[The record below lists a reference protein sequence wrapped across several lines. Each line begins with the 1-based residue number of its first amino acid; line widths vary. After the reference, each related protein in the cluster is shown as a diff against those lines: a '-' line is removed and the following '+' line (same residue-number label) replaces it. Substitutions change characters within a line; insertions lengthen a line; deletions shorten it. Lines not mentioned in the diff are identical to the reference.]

1 MKLPR
6 PRTVAIASSV
16 GGGPMARLARALTD
30 TPAAA
35 RAATAAGLRPW
46 AAHVLQGQ
54 PPERYRARMAA
65 GRLGRLTARLDAFAR
80 FPAQVV
86 AHALATH
93 ASPSA
98 PAAVGGPPAYD
109 APADA
114 EVLVP
119 TTNPFFLPWLA
130 VATRPLHGRA
140 VVPLLYDLYPDALEA
155 AGLARP
161 TSLPSRLAAAANR
174 WALARADGVVF
185 IGQRMADQVRA
196 RYGEP
201 RRWTVIETGA
211 DVAELRVDGDPAQN
225 PATEP
230 PETDLERWCDAHIV
244 LSYVGALGHMH
255 DWDTLAQ
262 AVPRL
267 LALAATQHQNRAR
280 GRRRRKPLGIVFA
293 ATGPGV
299 DALRRAWAHLP
310 PDQATHLRLEPP
322 LSDRAWARLLRRS
335 SVSLAT
341 LRPTAHRT
349 SMPSKA
355 QSAIAAG
362 AALVAVA
369 PADSDLG
376 QLVDEH
382 RVGARVDPGDAQ
394 GLVDAVTHL
403 TGDGRRL
410 AAARRRAA
418 AVAALRYDMPKL
430 ALRWR
435 AFLSEVL
442 AARSA
447 ARRPSR
453 PQRALDLLGASV
465 GLALTG
471 PAMLGAAAAVRLT
484 MGRPVLFR
492 QPCPGYHGEVFQLAK
507 FRTMRAPRP
516 GEEGP
521 EADAARLTRVGRFLR
536 ATSLD
541 ELPTLLSV
549 LRGDMSLVGPRP
561 LLVRYLDRYSAEQ
574 TRRHQVRPGVTGWAQ
589 VNGRN
594 SLSWN
599 EKFALDT
606 WYVDNRTLW
615 RDGWILALTVAKVFR
630 REGISQEG
638 HATMPEFRG
647 PEFRGPESLR
657 PEFLRPEF
665 LGPESSGSEPQTPAD
680 APSSTQPAGRA
691 GGEPDNDKEADDGR

>member
-6 PRTVAIASSV
+6 PRAVAIASSV

-30 TPAAA
+30 GPAAA
-35 RAATAAGLRPW
+35 RAAARAGLRPW
-46 AAHVLQGQ
+46 AAHVLEGQ
-54 PPERYRARMAA
+54 SPERYRARMAA
-65 GRLGRLTARLDAFAR
+65 GRLGRLAARLDAFAR
-80 FPAQVV
+80 FPAQVLV
-86 AHALATH
+86 RALHT
-93 ASPSA
+93 
-98 PAAVGGPPAYD
+98 
-109 APADA
+109 PADGAATSEA

-119 TTNPFFLPWLA
+119 TTNPFFLPWLLI
-130 VATRPLHGRA
+130 ATRPLHGRA

-174 WALARADGVVF
+174 WSLARADGVVF
-185 IGQRMADQVRA
+185 IGRRMADQVRA

-201 RRWTVIETGA
+201 TRWTVIETGA
-211 DVAELRVDGDPAQN
+211 DVAELRVDGDPATD
-225 PATEP
+225 PAVEP
-230 PETDLERWCDAHIV
+230 AETDLERWCDEHV
-244 LSYVGALGHMH
+244 VVSYVGALGHMH
-255 DWDTLAQ
+255 DWDTLAL

-267 LALAATQHQNRAR
+267 LALAARQHASRAR
-280 GRRRRKPLGIVFA
+280 GRRRRPPLGVVFA

-299 DALRRAWAHLP
+299 DALRQAWAHLP
-310 PDQATHLRLEPP
+310 PDHAAHLRLVPP

-335 SVSLAT
+335 SLSLAT
-341 LRPTAHRT
+341 LRPAAHRT

-376 QLVDEH
+376 ELVDEH
-382 RVGARVDPGDAQ
+382 HVGVRVDPGDAQ
-394 GLVDAVTHL
+394 GLVDAITHL

-418 AVAALRYDMPKL
+418 AVAAMRYDMPKL

-435 AFLSEVL
+435 AFLTQVL
-442 AARSA
+442 ASRSA
-447 ARRPSR
+447 ARPPSR
-453 PQRALDLLGASV
+453 AQRAVDLLGAGV
-465 GLALTG
+465 GLGLTG
-471 PAMLGAAAAVRLT
+471 PVMLGAAAAVRLT
-484 MGRPVLFR
+484 MGSPVLFR
-492 QPCPGYHGEVFQLAK
+492 QPRPGYRGEVFQLAK
-507 FRTMRAPRP
+507 FRTMRPPRP

-521 EADAARLTRVGRFLR
+521 EADAARLTPVGRFLR

-549 LRGDMSLVGPRP
+549 LRGEMSLVGPRP

-574 TRRHQVRPGVTGWAQ
+574 ARRHDVRPGVTGWAQ

-615 RDGWILALTVAKVFR
+615 RDAWILLLTVAKVFR

-638 HATMPEFRG
+638 HATMPEFMG
-647 PEFRGPESLR
+647 PEFMGPEFMGPEFMGPESTG
-657 PEFLRPEF
+657 PESV
-665 LGPESSGSEPQTPAD
+665 GPESSGASPPQSPGSAPAPLHAAVQAD
-680 APSSTQPAGRA
+680 SQADSQP
-691 GGEPDNDKEADDGR
+691 EQEADDGR